1 MKNQEVAELLDRVA
15 LLLEASGGDRF
26 KVIAYR
32 RASNTIRNLEED
44 IEDVWKKGRLGELQ
58 YVGEAI
64 SEKVSTYLE
73 TGGLPYLDKLEK
85 TVPEGAVELMKIP
98 GVGPRTAFK
107 LSKNHGVKAVEQLKT
122 ELSSGKLVSVLGPVM
137 SKKILESINK
147 LQVAQQRILLAEAL
161 ALADDLVQYFTSK
174 GISVEPAGSLRRGK
188 STVGDIDI
196 LASDDKASRAF
207 VSYPGVDR
215 VLESGPTR
223 SSVILKSGTQ
233 VDLRIIEREGYG
245 AALMYFTG
253 SKEHNIALRNLAIE
267 KSWKLNEYGL
277 YEGKSER
284 RIAGKSEEE
293 VYNKLG
299 LGFIPPELRE
309 NRGETEAAKKGGIP
323 AIIKVDSIR
332 GDLQM
337 HSTWSDGGD
346 SLETMAKASRHLGY
360 EYVAFTDHSASV
372 RIANGLSEERF
383 RKQWK
388 EIDKLNEKLAPFR
401 ILKGVEAEIKGDGS
415 LDYDKKFFDEFDI
428 VGASIH
434 QGYNQSPEKLT
445 GRAVKALSHPSVSF
459 LCHPTNRLIGRREGH
474 PLDMPK
480 VIKAARDNGKLLEID
495 GQPNRLDLDD
505 VWANRAME
513 EGVALTIDS
522 DAHSAGE
529 LENITFGVIVGR
541 RAWLESKHVANTR
554 PLKDLLRLLA

>member
-32 RASNTIRNLEED
+32 RASNTVRNLEED
-44 IEDVWKKGRLGELQ
+44 IEDVWKSGRLGDLQ

-73 TGGLPYLDKLEK
+73 TGALPYLDKLEK

-107 LSKNHGVKAVEQLKT
+107 LSKNHGVKTVEQLKA
-122 ELSSGKLVSVLGPVM
+122 ELSSGKLASVLGPVM

-161 ALADDLVQYFTSK
+161 ALADALVQYFMNN
-174 GISVEPAGSLRRGK
+174 GITVEPAGSLRRGK

-196 LASDDKASRAF
+196 LASDDKASGAF

-223 SSVILKSGTQ
+223 SSVILKNGTQ

-253 SKEHNIALRNLAIE
+253 SKEHNIALRNLAIG

-293 VYNKLG
+293 VYRKLG
-299 LGFIPPELRE
+299 LAFIPPELRE
-309 NRGETEAAKKGGIP
+309 NRGEIEAAKKGRIP

-337 HSTWSDGGD
+337 HSTWSDGVD
-346 SLETMAKASRHLGY
+346 SLETMAMAAKQMGY

-388 EIDKLNEKLAPFR
+388 EIDQLNEKLAPFR

-415 LDYDKKFFDEFDI
+415 LDSDKKFFDEFDI

-445 GRAVKALSHPSVSF
+445 MRAVGALSHPSVDF

-474 PLDMPK
+474 ALDMPK
-480 VIKAARDNGKLLEID
+480 IINAARDNGKMLEID

-505 VWANRAME
+505 VWAKAAME

-529 LENITFGVIVGR
+529 LANITFGAIVGR

-554 PLKDLLRLLA
+554 PLKDILRLLA

>member
-26 KVIAYR
+26 KVVAYR
-32 RASNTIRNLEED
+32 RASNTVRNLEED
-44 IEDVWKKGRLGELQ
+44 IEDVWKNGRLGDLQ
-58 YVGEAI
+58 YIGKAI
-64 SEKVSTYLE
+64 TEKVSTYLE

-85 TVPEGAVELMKIP
+85 IVPEGAVELMKIP

-107 LSKNHGVKAVEQLKT
+107 LSKDQGIKNVEQLKA
-122 ELSSGKLVSVLGPVM
+122 ELSSGRLASVLGPVM
-137 SKKILESINK
+137 SKKILQSIEK
-147 LQVAQQRILLAEAL
+147 IQVAQQRILLAEGL
-161 ALADDLVQYFTSK
+161 ALADNLVQYFASK
-174 GISVEPAGSLRRGK
+174 NVEVEPAGSLRRGK
-188 STVGDIDI
+188 STIGDID
-196 LASDDKASRAF
+196 LLSSDEKASHLF
-207 VSYPGVDR
+207 VNYPGVDR
-215 VLESGPTR
+215 VLERGQTK
-223 SSVILKSGTQ
+223 SSVVLNNGTQ
-233 VDLRIIEREGYG
+233 VDLRIIEKEGFG

-277 YEGKSER
+277 YEGESEK

-293 VYNKLG
+293 VYRKLG
-299 LGFIPPELRE
+299 LEFIPPELRE
-309 NRGETEAAKKGGIP
+309 NRGEIEAAKKGQVP

-337 HSTWSDGGD
+337 HSTWSDGGET
-346 SLETMAKASRHLGY
+346 LETMAKAAKQIGY
-360 EYVAFTDHSASV
+360 EYIAFTDHSASV

-388 EIDKLNEKLAPFR
+388 EIDQLNEKLAPFR

-415 LDYDKKFFDEFDI
+415 LDYDNKFFDEFDI

-434 QGYNQSPEKLT
+434 QGHNQSPEKLT

-480 VIKAARDNGKLLEID
+480 VIRAAKDNCKMLEID

-505 VWANRAME
+505 FWAKRAME
-513 EGVALTIDS
+513 EGVTLTIDS

-529 LENITFGVIVGR
+529 LENIKFGVIVGR

-554 PLKDLLRLLA
+554 SLKDFLRLLV

>member
-15 LLLEASGGDRF
+15 LLLEASGEDRF
-26 KVIAYR
+26 KIIAYR

-44 IEDVWKKGRLGELQ
+44 IEEVWRRGKLEDLQ

-73 TGGLPYLDKLEK
+73 TGNLPYLEKLEK

-107 LSKNHGVKAVEQLKT
+107 LAKREGIKNVEQLKGG
-122 ELSSGKLVSVLGPVM
+122 LSSGRLTSVLGPVM
-137 SKKILESINK
+137 SKKILHSIEK
-147 LQVAQQRILLAEAL
+147 IQVAQQRILLAEAL
-161 ALADDLVQYFTSK
+161 ALADDLVAYFAGK
-174 GISVEPAGSLRRGK
+174 NIEVKPAGSLRRGR
-188 STVGDIDI
+188 STVGDIDL
-196 LASDDKASRAF
+196 LASDERACELF
-207 VSYPGVDR
+207 VSYPGVSTI
-215 VLESGPTR
+215 LERGPTR
-223 SSVILKSGTQ
+223 SSIVLRNGTQ
-233 VDLRIIEREGYG
+233 VDLRVIEKEGYG

-253 SKEHNIALRNLAIE
+253 SKEHNIVLRNLAIE

-277 YEGKSER
+277 FEVKGER

-293 VYNKLG
+293 VYARLG
-299 LGFIPPELRE
+299 LQFIPPELRE
-309 NRGETEAAKKGGIP
+309 NRGEVEAAKKGRIP
-323 AIIKVDSIR
+323 DLIELDDMK

-337 HSTWSDGGD
+337 HSTWSDGA
-346 SLETMAKASRHLGY
+346 ETAEAMAKAAKKLGY
-360 EYVAFTDHSASV
+360 EYIAFTDHSASV

-388 EIDKLNEKLAPFR
+388 EVEGLNEKLAPFR
-401 ILKGVEAEIKGDGS
+401 ILKGVEAEVKGDGT
-415 LDYDKKFFDEFDI
+415 LDYDRKFLDEFDI

-434 QGYNQSPEKLT
+434 QGYNQSAEKLT
-445 GRAVKALSHPSVSF
+445 ARAVKALSNPSVNF

-474 PLDMPK
+474 PLDIPK
-480 VIKAARDNGKLLEID
+480 VIEVARDNGKLLEID

-505 VWANRAME
+505 VWAKRAME
-513 EGVALTIDS
+513 EGVTLTIDS

-529 LENITFGVIVGR
+529 LENINFGVLVGR
-541 RAWLESKHVANTR
+541 RAWLKSKHIANT
-554 PLKDLLRLLA
+554 KSLRQFLNDIA